1 MLDHRISK
9 LALLKCL
16 TMKNDRLLSRSVD
29 PRFYDPFL
37 ITAIF
42 LVLPI
47 KLLVREYSLSALP
60 PSDEIIRGD
69 TVIPLDRWCCD
80 AHRGYLF
87 HRKVDQK
94 LFAILRPLLEC
105 IRETKVAIV
114 HKAKLIVRASLLSVL
129 ISIVNSAGYQYRP
142 LDPLLEPELYGC

>member
-69 TVIPLDRWCCD
+69 TVIPLDR
-80 AHRGYLF
+80 
-87 HRKVDQK
+87 
-94 LFAILRPLLEC
+94 
-105 IRETKVAIV
+105 
-114 HKAKLIVRASLLSVL
+114 
-129 ISIVNSAGYQYRP
+129 
-142 LDPLLEPELYGC
+142 